1 MNNQQFKLKS
11 TKLLSSLGLVVLAA
25 LIFTPVNAQTLA
37 TKVASSNQQ
46 STVTPKNGQKKEN
59 VASMFGEPKQK
70 IAAVGE
76 PPISKWV
83 YQDFTVYFENDTVLH
98 AVLHSS

>member
-1 MNNQQFKLKS
+1 MNNQQVKLKLA
-11 TKLLSSLGLVVLAA
+11 KLFSSLSLAVLAA
-25 LIFTPVNAQTLA
+25 AVVVPVNAQTLA
-37 TKVASSNQQ
+37 TKVTSSNQQ

-59 VASMFGEPKQK
+59 VASMFGEPKLK

-83 YQDFTVYFENDTVLH
+83 YQDFTVYFEDDTVLH
-98 AVLHSS
+98 AVVYSS